1 MQKNKYTPSIP
12 LHKDAP
18 FVHTPRVTSA
28 SPPAADLSRR
38 ERRKLEVRTRIVDAS
53 LELFAEQG
61 FHNATVASICER
73 ADVAHKTFFNHF
85 PTKQD
90 VMNAVASDSI
100 DGLLAAIEEAR
111 EAGRNTQE
119 RLKLFFSYATES
131 VAEAGPMQRELM
143 IELIQTAQ
151 KAEDDSQPARH
162 LHEGFGA
169 IVAQGMREGDIDST
183 HPAATITD
191 LILGAYYALIFN
203 WANLENFPIEQR
215 AQAAARFLSDAI
227 ASKRERR

>member
-1 MQKNKYTPSIP
+1 MSSV
-12 LHKDAP
+12 AP
-18 FVHTPRVTSA
+18 PT
-28 SPPAADLSRR
+28 ADLTRR
-38 ERRKLEVRTRIVDAS
+38 ERRKLEVRTRIVDAA

-61 FHNATVASICER
+61 FHNATVASISQR

-100 DGLLAAIEEAR
+100 DGLLAAIEEAHH
-111 EAGRNTQE
+111 AGNNTRD
-119 RLKLFFSYATES
+119 RLRFFFAYVSES

-143 IELIQTAQ
+143 IELIQIAQ

-162 LHEGFGA
+162 LHEAFGA
-169 IVAQGMREGDIDST
+169 IVAEGMRDGDIDSKL
-183 HPAATITD
+183 PAATITD
-191 LILGAYYALIFN
+191 FILGAYYALIFN

-215 AQAAARFLSDAI
+215 AEAAAQFLSDAI
-227 ASKRERR
+227 ASKSKRR